1 MNIISLLKKI
11 LVKIILVNKIF
22 ARKRL
27 ATTGLLVAAALTSV
41 TPAQADFG
49 LSGIEFSPV
58 RTFASA
64 NAHGYRTYSGTINFE
79 LSDPTTELSI
89 PFLWSKA
96 ENSIIHSDGYE
107 SLVMDLQWRKFD
119 EPTRSGGYVGVL
131 VRGINVE
138 NRDTNDKAQ
147 NLSETD
153 IGVGIL
159 AGFRRNI
166 SSGFYWGANL
176 SLVAFADE
184 PNTVRDGESN
194 LFRQKVSLTADFL
207 KIGYQF

>member
-1 MNIISLLKKI
+1 MNIISLLRKK
-11 LVKIILVNKIF
+11 LV
-22 ARKRL
+22 A
-27 ATTGLLVAAALTSV
+27 TGLVMAAMLTTI

-64 NAHGYRTYSGTINFE
+64 NAHDYRTYSGTINFE

-96 ENSIIHSDGYE
+96 ENSILYSDGYE

-119 EPTRSGGYVGVL
+119 KPSRNGGYVGVL

-138 NRDTNDKAQ
+138 NRDSIDKSK

-184 PNTVRDGESN
+184 PNSIRDGESN